1 MRQLLAEQFGVEG
14 SLTEEKCR
22 EKFKQIGAIKF
33 GSEKEGTLFLT
44 AALMGLPFLESLR
57 KITNTDKWR
66 GNQANNVPLM
76 EVVLDNLS
84 YNANGNPISDVLD
97 NCEVLS
103 SNRALFNETV
113 TEFANIS
120 HARKL
125 LFFET
130 HKNKERRECVSK
142 LGIRIVR
149 DIKQNTEKSDIV
161 EFKKNEIPL
170 KVGKQQRHCYCYLVP
185 RN

>member
-1 MRQLLAEQFGVEG
+1 
-14 SLTEEKCR
+14 
-22 EKFKQIGAIKF
+22 
-33 GSEKEGTLFLT
+33 
-44 AALMGLPFLESLR
+44 
-57 KITNTDKWR
+57 
-66 GNQANNVPLM
+66 M

-130 HKNKERRECVSK
+130 HKNAERRECVKK

-149 DIKQNTEKSDIV
+149 DIKQSTEKSDIV

-170 KVGKQQRHCYCYLVP
+170 KVGKQQRHCYCYLIQ